1 MFYEA
6 EVVSP
11 CFSSFKL
18 FNTIL
23 NKITRNWNFML
34 FNELVIIT
42 WCNFFFKKK
51 LFVPWFF
58 FIGSLEWHI
67 MFRYR
72 FFLGC
77 LLLLLIH
84 DPFVYRLWCSPEV
97 VWWVVVVVFALFDT
111 YDDVPCSHASQV
123 FIREGRGFEP
133 FFVFRMGSTKL
144 SYRQSVILGYQGT
157 NCDPARALSL
167 PMLLMLKVS
176 IVNKYYCFRFNLLR
190 LWGINPWE
198 QNLNSFIFSQYV
210 AIYNDQSN
218 AELARSMNF

>member
-1 MFYEA
+1 MVFFHWFSWMAYHVSVSIFFRVFAAVTHSWPIRLSLVMFA
-6 EVVSP
+6 GGCVVGGSGSLCLIRHLWWRP
-11 CFSSFKL
+11 MFSCLSSFYTRRKGL
-18 FNTIL
+18 RAIL
-23 NKITRNWNFML
+23 
-34 FNELVIIT
+34 
-42 WCNFFFKKK
+42 
-51 LFVPWFF
+51 
-58 FIGSLEWHI
+58 
-67 MFRYR
+67 
-72 FFLGC
+72 
-77 LLLLLIH
+77 
-84 DPFVYRLWCSPEV
+84 RLW
-97 VWWVVVVVFALFDT
+97 DGI
-111 YDDVPCSHASQV
+111 Y
-123 FIREGRGFEP
+123 
-133 FFVFRMGSTKL
+133 KL